1 MDGSSAPDAG
11 LADEVSRLQDADEV
25 CDACFLECVPTREK
39 LHGGYPCSKALREWA
54 REHRYETDY
63 YYEEP

>member
-1 MDGSSAPDAG
+1 MDGGSEQDFPLMDG
-11 LADEVSRLQDADEV
+11 MPMADGVEV
-25 CDACFLECVPTREK
+25 CDGCFLECEK
-39 LHGGYPCSKALREWA
+39 AKWGFPCSLELRKWA